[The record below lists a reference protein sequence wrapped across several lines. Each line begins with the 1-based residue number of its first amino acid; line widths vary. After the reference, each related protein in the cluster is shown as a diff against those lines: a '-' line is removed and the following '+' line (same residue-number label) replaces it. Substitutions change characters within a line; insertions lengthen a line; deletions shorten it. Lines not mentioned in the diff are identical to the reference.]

1 MHPLDLKEIQ
11 NIELNILIFL
21 KEVCEQNGL
30 SYGLTSGTLLGA
42 IRHGGFIP
50 WDDDIDIVMPRDDYE
65 KLIQIM
71 KNRKGKYKLL
81 SPYFMQDYVYEYC
94 KMVDDTT
101 VLIENPDTTAI
112 PLSVYIDIFP
122 VDGVPEDVKKRQKLF
137 RKLKLIQKLY
147 AAIMRSPFKIKDK
160 RVKHRLA
167 WNFLS
172 ILKRFRLNKA
182 VLVLLD
188 QWSKK
193 YTFEKS
199 SYCAVLLGQG
209 EKEVFSKEEYELKG
223 EVKFENNKF
232 RTYTTPVKYLE
243 QFFGDYMQLPPEE
256 QRCGHNNIAWR
267 K

>member
-1 MHPLDLKEIQ
+1 M
-11 NIELNILIFL
+11 
-21 KEVCEQNGL
+21 
-30 SYGLTSGTLLGA
+30 
-42 IRHGGFIP
+42 
-50 WDDDIDIVMPRDDYE
+50 
-65 KLIQIM
+65 
-71 KNRKGKYKLL
+71 
-81 SPYFMQDYVYEYC
+81 
-94 KMVDDTT
+94 
-101 VLIENPDTTAI
+101 
-112 PLSVYIDIFP
+112 
-122 VDGVPEDVKKRQKLF
+122 
-137 RKLKLIQKLY
+137 
-147 AAIMRSPFKIKDK
+147 
-160 RVKHRLA
+160 
-167 WNFLS
+167 S
-172 ILKRFRLNKA
+172 ILKRFRLNKV

>member
-71 KNRKGKYKLL
+71 KNCKGKYKLL
-81 SPYFMQDYVYEYC
+81 SPYSTKDYVYEYC
-94 KMVDDTT
+94 KMVDETT

-122 VDGVPEDVKKRQKLF
+122 VDGVPEDVKKRQRLF
-137 RKLKLIQKLY
+137 RKLNFIQKLY
-147 AAIMRSPFKIKDK
+147 AAIMRSPF
-160 RVKHRLA
+160 
-167 WNFLS
+167 
-172 ILKRFRLNKA
+172 ILKRFRFNKV
-182 VLVLLD
+182 VLALLD

-199 SYCAVLLGQG
+199 LHCAVLLGQG

-256 QRCGHNNIAWR
+256 QRCGHSNVAWG